1 MSQSLYLVSNK
12 TKIGVIRNPYE
23 RAVTEYQN
31 SLNYIGFDEWL
42 QANPMQL
49 QKEMYKDMDVLIRL
63 EDWKHELEE
72 LELPVKDTSI
82 LDKLF
87 IAPMWNNWYTL
98 KTRTSVADLYKE
110 DILTFGYS
118 L

>member
-42 QANPMQL
+42 QANPMQS
-49 QKEMYKDMDVLIRL
+49 QKEVEQKFLFCNL
-63 EDWKHELEE
+63 EQ
-72 LELPVKDTSI
+72 
-82 LDKLF
+82 
-87 IAPMWNNWYTL
+87 NR
-98 KTRTSVADLYKE
+98 KTQK
-110 DILTFGYS
+110 
-118 L
+118 

>member
-42 QANPMQL
+42 QANPMQS
-49 QKEMYKDMDVLIRL
+49 QK
-63 EDWKHELEE
+63 
-72 LELPVKDTSI
+72 
-82 LDKLF
+82 
-87 IAPMWNNWYTL
+87 
-98 KTRTSVADLYKE
+98 
-110 DILTFGYS
+110 
-118 L
+118 